1 MAETSTT
8 TYMSLTL
15 PTPGERLGPTWASDL
30 NTALTSIDAHD
41 HATVGRQLGSAAI
54 GIDADLSFTVVSGTS
69 TIAYAATNMKYLG
82 MSLNTSPST
91 ALPSASYP
99 NIAFAGGTAG
109 DLYFNDGAGNQIQL
123 TSAGVLNASGVSAI
137 SFSASSTN
145 ISTDTTLSVS
155 DDLSYYPV
163 DTSGTAGTLTI
174 TLPSAPTGGRFF
186 IIKDISG
193 NAATKNILI
202 RASGTSQMVDGK
214 KSTDTPG
221 GYVINSNYGSATVIS
236 RGNSLDFDV
245 I

>member
-41 HATVGRQLGSAAI
+41 HASVGRQLGSAAI
-54 GIDADLSFTVVSGTS
+54 GIDADLSFTVVTS
-69 TIAYAATNMKYLG
+69 TSTKAYAATNMKYLG
-82 MSLNTSPST
+82 MSLNTDPT
-91 ALPSASYP
+91 ALPATSFE
-99 NIAFAGGTAG
+99 NILFTGGTAG
-109 DLYFNDGAGNQIQL
+109 DLYFNDGSNTQIQL
-123 TSAGVLNASGVSAI
+123 TSAGALNASGVSAI

-145 ISTDTTLSVS
+145 ISTDTTVSVS

-163 DTSGTAGTLTI
+163 DASGTGSITI
-174 TLPSAPTGGRFF
+174 TLPSAPSGGRFF
-186 IIKDISG
+186 IFKDISG

-221 GYVINSNYGSATVIS
+221 GYVINSNYGAATVIS

>member
-41 HATVGRQLGSAAI
+41 HASVGRQLGSAAI
-54 GIDADLSFTVVSGTS
+54 GIDADLSFTVVTS
-69 TIAYAATNMKYLG
+69 TSTKAYAATNMKYLG
-82 MSLNTSPST
+82 MSLNTDPT
-91 ALPSASYP
+91 ALPATSFE
-99 NIAFAGGTAG
+99 NILFTGGTAG
-109 DLYFNDGAGNQIQL
+109 DLYFNDGSNTQIQL
-123 TSAGVLNASGVSAI
+123 TSAGALNASGVSAI

-145 ISTDTTLSVS
+145 ISTDTTVSVS

-163 DTSGTAGTLTI
+163 DASGTGSITI
-174 TLPSAPTGGRFF
+174 TLPSAPSGGRFF
-186 IIKDISG
+186 IFKDISG

-221 GYVINSNYGSATVIS
+221 GYVISSNYGSATVIS

-245 I
+245 V

>member
-30 NTALTSIDAHD
+30 NTALTAIDAHD
-41 HATVGRQLGSAAI
+41 HASVGRQLGSAAI
-54 GIDADLSFTVVSGTS
+54 GIDADLSFTVVTS
-69 TIAYAATNMKYLG
+69 TSTTAYAATNMKYLG

-91 ALPSASYP
+91 ALPAASYP

-109 DLYFNDGAGNQIQL
+109 DLYFNDGSGNQIQL
-123 TSAGVLNASGVSAI
+123 TAAGVLNASGVSAI

-145 ISTDTTLSVS
+145 ISTDTTVSVG

-163 DTSGTAGTLTI
+163 DASGTGSITI

-186 IIKDISG
+186 IFKDISG

-221 GYVINSNYGSATVIS
+221 GYVISSNYGSATVIS

>member
-30 NTALTSIDAHD
+30 NTALTAIDAHD
-41 HATVGRQLGSAAI
+41 HASVGRQLGSAAI
-54 GIDADLSFTVVSGTS
+54 GIDADLSFTVVTS
-69 TIAYAATNMKYLG
+69 TSTTAYAATNMKYLG
-82 MSLNTSPST
+82 MSLNTTPST
-91 ALPSASYP
+91 SLAAASYP

-109 DLYFNDGAGNQIQL
+109 DLYFNDGSGNQIQL
-123 TSAGVLNASGVSAI
+123 TAAGVLNASGVSAI

-145 ISTDTTLSVS
+145 ISTDTTVSVS

-163 DTSGTAGTLTI
+163 DASGTGSITI
-174 TLPSAPTGGRFF
+174 TLPSAPSGGRFF
-186 IIKDISG
+186 IFKDISG
-193 NAATKNILI
+193 NAATKNIII
-202 RASGTSQMVDGK
+202 RDSGTSQMVDGK

>member
-15 PTPGERLGPTWASDL
+15 PTPGERLGPTLASDL
-30 NTALTSIDAHD
+30 NTALTAIDAHD
-41 HATVGRQLGSAAI
+41 HASV
-54 GIDADLSFTVVSGTS
+54 
-69 TIAYAATNMKYLG
+69 
-82 MSLNTSPST
+82 
-91 ALPSASYP
+91 
-99 NIAFAGGTAG
+99 
-109 DLYFNDGAGNQIQL
+109 
-123 TSAGVLNASGVSAI
+123 VSAI

-145 ISTDTTLSVS
+145 ISTDTTVSVS

-163 DTSGTAGTLTI
+163 DASGTGSITI
-174 TLPSAPTGGRFF
+174 TLPSAPSGGRFF
-186 IIKDISG
+186 IFKDISG

-221 GYVINSNYGSATVIS
+221 GYLINSNYGGATVIS